1 MYPASPWSLYST
13 SLVFTGSRTVRFFG
27 NLKFGAGGEDGEE
40 AKPTLL
46 EIGAAIVE
54 LDQKMQAAMGTIRE
68 DQAGIMVHLWGSML
82 RLSSAACLV
91 KARMQSNEGVVG
103 DTEAVLYEQNLGD
116 LSKGLMMALGR
127 FDASVILNI

>member
-27 NLKFGAGGEDGEE
+27 NLKFGAGGEDGEDE

-54 LDQKMQAAMGTIRE
+54 LDQKMQAAIGPGWDKGPSMGF
-68 DQAGIMVHLWGSML
+68 H
-82 RLSSAACLV
+82 
-91 KARMQSNEGVVG
+91 
-103 DTEAVLYEQNLGD
+103 
-116 LSKGLMMALGR
+116 
-127 FDASVILNI
+127 DASEQRCSLGEGKDAGHGGRGWRRQGGAGRAKFG